1 MASLKGPQ
9 VRAAGVDRKKL
20 PSLVQRVRRRPPRD
34 PDSAARA
41 LTGLARLTWGDPA
54 GIWTLLDRHGGAREA
69 LDAARTDSGAP
80 AGPPESVRMAASAGI
95 GGAIV
100 LPYWDARYPAGLWR
114 LQDPPPLLFFAGDT
128 SLLERPA
135 LAVVGTRR
143 CSAHGRAAA
152 RAIALAAGAGGVVV
166 VSGHAQGIDA
176 AAHEGA
182 LGSGTIA
189 VLGCGLDVPYPRA
202 LASLRVRMRE
212 RGLLLSEFPAG
223 TPPLPRH
230 FPRRNRI
237 IAALASALVVVE
249 APHRSGA
256 QNTVSHALDM
266 GLDVGAVPG
275 PIDRANCAGSNRL
288 LREGAAAICEPVHAL
303 ELIDPRFATRPADD
317 APEAVAAAAA
327 SRTLEATTAFREAPS
342 VAAGVGEPAGAGQ
355 RAGARRSARPLLP
368 AEAVRMA
375 LAEAPATIDELA
387 ERGILGPAAVSAALL
402 ELELAGLVR
411 RGPGGRFAL
420 GPAGRP

>member
-1 MASLKGPQ
+1 M
-9 VRAAGVDRKKL
+9 RAAGVGRSEL
-20 PSLVQRVRRRPPRD
+20 PSLVRRVRRRPVRD
-34 PDSAARA
+34 PGRAARA
-41 LTGLARLTWGDPA
+41 LTELSRLTWGDPA
-54 GIWTLLDRHGGAREA
+54 GIWTLLDRHGDARSA
-69 LDAARTDSGAP
+69 LDAARTAGGASAP
-80 AGPPESVRMAASAGI
+80 AGPGGRTESAP
-95 GGAIV
+95 GGSPRV
-100 LPYWDARYPAGLWR
+100 LTYWDARYPAGLWR
-114 LQDPPPLLFFAGDT
+114 LPDPPPLLFCAGDT

-143 CSAHGRAAA
+143 CSEHGRRAA
-152 RAIALAAGAGGVVV
+152 RAIALAAGVNGVVV

-182 LGSGTIA
+182 LATGTIA
-189 VLGCGLDVPYPRA
+189 VLGCGLDVAYPRTLAA
-202 LASLRVRMRE
+202 LRAGIRE

-256 QNTVSHALDM
+256 QNTVTHALDM

-275 PIDRANCAGSNRL
+275 PIDRTNCAGSNRL
-288 LREGAAAICEPVHAL
+288 LREGAAAICEPAHAL
-303 ELIDPRFATRPADD
+303 ELVDPRRAAPAEPPGSADSAKTRQRPG
-317 APEAVAAAAA
+317 AAH
-327 SRTLEATTAFREAPS
+327 
-342 VAAGVGEPAGAGQ
+342 PAGA
-355 RAGARRSARPLLP
+355 PHP
-368 AEAVRMA
+368 AEAIRSA

-387 ERGILGPAAVSAALL
+387 ERGVVGAAAASATLL
-402 ELELAGLVR
+402 ELELAGIIR

-420 GPAGRP
+420 VSYGGA

>member
-1 MASLKGPQ
+1 MRG
-9 VRAAGVDRKKL
+9 AGVGRSEL
-20 PSLVQRVRRRPPRD
+20 PSLVRRVRRRPVLAPG
-34 PDSAARA
+34 SAARA
-41 LTGLARLTWGDPA
+41 LTELSRLTWGDPA
-54 GIWTLLDRHGGAREA
+54 GMWTLLDRHGDAPSA
-69 LDAARTDSGAP
+69 LDAARAMGGASPP
-80 AGPPESVRMAASAGI
+80 AGPGGTTEAAPAV
-95 GGAIV
+95 APRV
-100 LPYWDARYPAGLWR
+100 LTYWDARYPAGLWR
-114 LQDPPPLLFFAGDT
+114 LPDPPPLLFCAGDT

-143 CSAHGRAAA
+143 CSEHGRRAA
-152 RAIALAAGAGGVVV
+152 RAIALAAGVSGVVV

-182 LGSGTIA
+182 LATGTIA
-189 VLGCGLDVPYPRA
+189 VLGCGLDVAYPRT
-202 LASLRVRMRE
+202 LAPLRAGIRE
-212 RGLLLSEFPAG
+212 RGLVLSEFPAG

-256 QNTVSHALDM
+256 QNTVTHALDM

-288 LREGAAAICEPVHAL
+288 LREGAAAICEPAHAL
-303 ELIDPRFATRPADD
+303 ELVDAWRATPA
-317 APEAVAAAAA
+317 
-327 SRTLEATTAFREAPS
+327 EAPGPANDAGTRQPPG
-342 VAAGVGEPAGAGQ
+342 AAQPAGA
-355 RAGARRSARPLLP
+355 PL
-368 AEAVRMA
+368 AADAIRNA

-387 ERGILGPAAVSAALL
+387 ERGVLDAAGASATLL
-402 ELELAGLVR
+402 ELELAGMVR

-420 GPAGRP
+420 GSREGG

>member
-1 MASLKGPQ
+1 MASLKGPE
-9 VRAAGVDRKKL
+9 VRAAGVDRKEL
-20 PSLVQRVRRRPPRD
+20 PSLVRRVRRRPPRD

-41 LTGLARLTWGDPA
+41 LTELARLTWGDPA
-54 GIWTLLDRHGGAREA
+54 GIWTLLDRHGGARKA

-80 AGPPESVRMAASAGI
+80 AGSPEAVRMAASAGI
-95 GGAIV
+95 GGAHA
-100 LPYWDARYPAGLWR
+100 LPYWDARYPVGLWR
-114 LQDPPPLLFFAGDT
+114 LRDPPPLLFFAGDT

-152 RAIALAAGAGGVVV
+152 RAIALAAGAAGVVV

-182 LGSGTIA
+182 LGTGTIA
-189 VLGCGLDVPYPRA
+189 VLGCGLDVAYPRT
-202 LASLRVRMRE
+202 LASLRGRMRA

-256 QNTVSHALDM
+256 QNTVTHALDM

-303 ELIDPRFATRPADD
+303 ELMDPRFAPRPSAD
-317 APEAVAAAAA
+317 APEAVTAAGA
-327 SRTLEATTAFREAPS
+327 SRPPESTTACQEAPS
-342 VAAGVGEPAGAGQ
+342 GPGVGVPAGPGG
-355 RAGARRSARPLLP
+355 RAGARRPAGTLLP

-387 ERGILGPAAVSAALL
+387 ERGILGPAAVSAVLL

-420 GPAGRP
+420 GA